1 MRRRTFLGAAG
12 VTALSG
18 CVNLAGTGGSDGPIT
33 VGAIEPLSGPFTP
46 WGRTHRD
53 GLAFAVEEI
62 NADGGVD
69 GRELSLTV
77 TDTASD
83 PTDADS
89 IFRRM
94 VEQEGAV
101 AVTGPV
107 SSDVGIRTART
118 AGELEVPLLLHM
130 AGSDDVLSRD
140 TRYTFRVGLVPAPTT
155 MRAQAQLV
163 ADAGYRSVGAVIADY
178 AWGRSVESGIDRH
191 FPVDVTTRT
200 APVGADDFKP
210 FIRQLPEDLEM
221 MIATGHPPGAVTI
234 MRQQFQL
241 GYEPAVTT
249 ESGFPPAL
257 ITDAL
262 GADATRGVTHT
273 HLTDVYS
280 ERFRSVASRY
290 AEATG
295 SRMGTH
301 EGYGYVTGQL
311 IAEAIR
317 RAGSTDPAELAETVR
332 AIEFDTLYA
341 TPIRYTDWGE
351 LRDQRQI
358 YSGYQAGAPE
368 HYPEADYR
376 LTEVFRTDPLAPFN
390 PGSA

>member
-1 MRRRTFLGAAG
+1 M
-12 VTALSG
+12 
-18 CVNLAGTGGSDGPIT
+18 NLAGGGSDGPVTI
-33 VGAIEPLSGPFTP
+33 GAIEPLSGPFTP
-46 WGRTHRD
+46 WGRTHRN
-53 GLAFAVEEI
+53 GLEFAVEEI

-89 IFRRM
+89 VFRRM
-94 VEQEGAV
+94 VEREGAV

-130 AGSDDVLSRD
+130 AGSEDVLSRES
-140 TRYTFRVGLVPAPTT
+140 RYTFRVGLVPAPTT

-163 ADAGYRSVGAVIADY
+163 ADAGYQSVGAIIADY
-178 AWGRSVESGIDRH
+178 AWGRSVKDGIENH
-191 FPVDVTTRT
+191 FAVDVMTRT

-210 FIRQLPEDLEM
+210 FIRQFPEDLEM

-241 GYEPAVTT
+241 GYEPTVTT

-262 GADATRGVTHT
+262 GDDATRGVTHT
-273 HLTDVYS
+273 HLTDIYS
-280 ERFRSVASRY
+280 EEFRAVARRY
-290 AEATG
+290 AEARNT
-295 SRMGTH
+295 RMGTH

-311 IAEAIR
+311 IAEAVR
-317 RAGSTDPAELAETVR
+317 QAGSTDPAALAETIR
-332 AIEFDTLYA
+332 SIRFDTLYA
-341 TPIRYTDWGE
+341 NPIEYTEWGE
-351 LRDQRQI
+351 LRNQRQI
-358 YSGYQAGAPE
+358 YSGYEAGAPE
-368 HYPEADYR
+368 YSPGANYR
-376 LTEVFRTDPLAPFN
+376 LTEVFRTDPLAPFD
-390 PGSA
+390 PE

>member
-12 VTALSG
+12 AATLGG
-18 CVNLAGTGGSDGPIT
+18 CVNLAGGGEGGPIT

-46 WGRTHRD
+46 WGTTHRD
-53 GLAFAVEEI
+53 GLEFAVEEI

-89 IFRRM
+89 VFRRM
-94 VEQEGAV
+94 VENEGAV

-118 AGELEVPLLLHM
+118 AEELSVPLLLHM
-130 AGSDDVLSRD
+130 AGSEDVLSRD
-140 TRYTFRVGLVPAPTT
+140 SRYTFRTALLPAPTT

-163 ADAGYRSVGAVIADY
+163 TDAGYDSVGAIIADY
-178 AWGRSVESGIDRH
+178 AWGESVQEGIDQH
-191 FPVDVTTRT
+191 FPVDVRTRV

-210 FIRQLPEDLEM
+210 FVRQFPEDLEM

-257 ITDAL
+257 INDAL
-262 GADATRGVTHT
+262 GDDAARGITHT

-280 ERFRSVASRY
+280 EEFRAVAERY
-290 AEATG
+290 AESTG
-295 SRMGTH
+295 DRMGTH
-301 EGYGYVTGQL
+301 EGYGYVAGQL

-317 RAGSTDPAELAETVR
+317 QAGSTDPVEVADTIR
-332 AIEFDTLYA
+332 SIRFDTLYA
-341 TPIRYTDWGE
+341 NPIEYTEWGE
-351 LRDQRQI
+351 LRNQRQV
-358 YSGYQAGAPE
+358 YSGYEAGAPGY
-368 HYPEADYR
+368 YPEADYR
-376 LTEVFRTDPLAPFN
+376 LTEVFRTEPLAPYD
-390 PGSA
+390 PA